1 MVESKT
7 TVTMYASPSASRRTF
22 ALSWSGVMAIVR
34 MGLAIAFVTFV
45 GLSTYQ
51 ASTHWLAEASVAAD
65 DMKRDLLDS
74 TLNYAALN

>member
-1 MVESKT
+1 
-7 TVTMYASPSASRRTF
+7 
-22 ALSWSGVMAIVR
+22 MAIVR

-51 ASTHWLAEASVAAD
+51 ASTQWLAEASVAAD
-65 DMKRDLLDS
+65 DIKRDLLDS

>member
-1 MVESKT
+1 MVDGKT
-7 TVTMYASPSASRRTF
+7 TITMSARPSTSRRTF
-22 ALSWSGVMAIVR
+22 ASSWSGVLAIVR

-51 ASTHWLAEASVAAD
+51 ASTQWLAEASVAAD
-65 DMKRDLLDS
+65 DIKRDLLDS